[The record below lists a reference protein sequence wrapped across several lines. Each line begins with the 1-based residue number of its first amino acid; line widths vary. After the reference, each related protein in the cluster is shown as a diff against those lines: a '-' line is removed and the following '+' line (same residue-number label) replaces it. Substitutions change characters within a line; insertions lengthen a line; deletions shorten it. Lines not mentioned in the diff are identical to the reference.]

1 MNQNWSDSESSDEE
15 NELVQPNRDFPISD
29 EEEIEDEIEDEEF
42 DTYELAQKTLKNK
55 VDDFF
60 KQEDKKQP
68 ININNKPINKI
79 INKEVPIL
87 IKEKRKFNPRLP
99 PPNKY
104 NKSYDNKKFNF
115 NLNDFPTL

>member
-29 EEEIEDEIEDEEF
+29 EEESEDEIEDEEF